1 MEQEVPS
8 DYSSVALPVHTVST
22 ADLVAAAR
30 ALHRE
35 RANPI
40 ADDPFAHRLCGR
52 LLGLAL
58 VFPPLKWLLFDVYL
72 RPLHPV
78 TMCVV
83 MRARFAEEALEQ
95 SVADGVRQYVI
106 IGAGMDSFAF
116 RKPDI
121 LERISV
127 FEIDH
132 PVTQRK
138 KLQRIARAGLEVST
152 NHHFVPADL
161 SQTSPLTALASSPFD
176 RSLPSFCSL
185 LGVAYYL
192 TPATLESTARSL
204 ADGMAPGT
212 RLVLDYLLDTA
223 SSRQRDRQVRRRLMD
238 FVDKRGEPMRADYS
252 LDGIGSLMAAGGL
265 DVVENVA
272 MSDLA
277 EVYRREV
284 GPLAFEIPG
293 IFGVGHFEVSGL
305 RR

>member
-1 MEQEVPS
+1 M
-8 DYSSVALPVHTVST
+8 ALPVHTVST

-35 RANPI
+35 DANPI
-40 ADDPFAHRLCGR
+40 VDDPFAHRLCGR
-52 LLGLAL
+52 FLGVAL

-83 MRARFAEEALEQ
+83 MRARFAEDALEQ
-95 SVADGVRQYVI
+95 SVAEGVRQYVI

-152 NHHFVPADL
+152 NHHFVAADL
-161 SQTSPLTALASSPFD
+161 SQTSPLAALAASPFD
-176 RSLPSFCSL
+176 PSLPSFCSL

-204 ADGMAPGT
+204 ADGMARGT
-212 RLVLDYLLDTA
+212 RLVLDYLLDTG
-223 SSRQRDRQVRRRLMD
+223 SSRQRDLQARRHLMD
-238 FVDKRGEPMRADYS
+238 FVGKRGEPMRADYS
-252 LDGIGSLMAAGGL
+252 LDGMRSLMGAGGL

-277 EVYRREV
+277 EVYRREA

-293 IFGVGHFEVSGL
+293 IFGVGHFEVSGP